1 MPNDQHEF
9 TGLEAA
15 DGRTVVGRRLLWRR
29 TVPSTMDEARRAG
42 LDGEPEGLVV
52 LADAQTAGRGRMD
65 RSWVSPPGRDL
76 LLSVLF
82 RPPPAAAPQLPMLAG
97 LAVAQTLDAL
107 AIRRPALKWPN
118 DVRIGGKKIAGVL
131 SEMEHGPAGSF
142 AVVGIGLNV
151 NMDPAA
157 APEIAGIA
165 TSLRAVNGRDA
176 VRRDVLLLLL
186 QELDSLYARVRA
198 GESLVGPWS
207 ERLETL
213 GRQVV
218 VKWGGETVRGL
229 AEGVDEQGRLLVRD
243 HTGRLRELPAGEVTF
258 QARPESPSPSGS
270 DVLSP
275 SKRGSRSLS

>member
-9 TGLEAA
+9 TGLEAV

-186 QELDSLYARVRA
+186 GELDSLYARVRA

-243 HTGRLRELPAGEVTF
+243 HTGRLRELPAGEVTS
-258 QARPESPSPSGS
+258 QRTNSPRASGAGLRP
-270 DVLSP
+270 
-275 SKRGSRSLS
+275 